1 MRVGQAR
8 EKARLWV
15 NEEASRIPGFC
26 GAYTIGSTNW
36 LPEDANLT
44 TTSDLDI
51 MVVLT
56 DPYQASSCDKLR
68 CAGLSSGKLSSGK
81 FRYGEILLEV
91 SYLRSDQL
99 QSSMVL
105 SDYHL
110 APSFRTTNI
119 LLDPSGH
126 LTALRALVCRDYA
139 KRQWVRQ
146 RCANARDRVLRY
158 LRSITEATTFHDQVI
173 ACLFEAGITTHVLL
187 VAGLRNPTVR
197 ARYVAVRELLAD
209 YDDIEFHQTVLELL
223 GADRIS
229 RGRVSHHLATLTD
242 IFDAARKVINAPFP
256 FASDLSDI
264 ARPIAIDGSL
274 ELIERGY
281 HRAAMFWI
289 AITHSRRQKVL
300 AGDASGELPQSFSES
315 YRDLVGDLGIASFA
329 DVRRR
334 CAEVERF
341 LPRVREAMASNQG
354 IEDD

>member
-8 EKARLWV
+8 EKARQWV
-15 NEEASRIPGFC
+15 IEEATGIPGFC
-26 GAYTIGSTNW
+26 GAYTAGSTNW
-36 LPEDANLT
+36 LPDDADLP

-56 DPYQASSCDKLR
+56 DPNQGSRRGKLR
-68 CAGLSSGKLSSGK
+68 SGK
-81 FRYGEILLEV
+81 FRYYEVLLEA
-91 SYLRSDQL
+91 SYLTNDQL
-99 QSSMVL
+99 QSSDLVL

-110 APSFRTTNI
+110 APSFRTASI

-126 LTALRALVCRDYA
+126 LTALRAIVSRDYA
-139 KRQWVRQ
+139 KRPWVRR
-146 RCANARDRVLRY
+146 RCANARDRVLGH
-158 LRSITEATTFHDQVI
+158 LRSINEGTPLHDLVI
-173 ACLFEAGITTHVLL
+173 ACLFGAGITTHVLL

-197 ARYVAVRELLAD
+197 ARYLAVRELLAD
-209 YDDIEFHQTVLELL
+209 YGDVEFYETLLELL
-223 GADRIS
+223 GTARIR
-229 RGRVSHHLATLTD
+229 RGRVGQHLATLAD
-242 IFDAARKVINAPFP
+242 VFDTATKAIKTPFP

-281 HRAAMFWI
+281 HREAMFWI
-289 AITHSRRQKVL
+289 AVTHSRCQKVL
-300 AGDASGELPQSFSES
+300 SGDATVELPQSLSDS
-315 YRDLVGDLGIASFA
+315 YRDLVDDLDIASFA

-341 LPRVREAMASNQG
+341 LPRVWEAAERIMASNQR